1 MKKSRLIAF
10 GALCLAGG
18 AVIAQTLPIPYVTS
32 LGTTDI
38 QQVIKAGVPSA
49 QSTYASL
56 LQMRSYMFGLNSQR
70 TGATAP
76 ALTSCGG
83 GTPAITGNDFAG
95 TVTLGTSATGCV
107 ITFNTA
113 YVSTPVCVAT
123 SQVAPGT
130 STPAYSVSATA
141 LTLVQAS
148 QSGNKWDYVCIAQ
161 SGG

>member
-1 MKKSRLIAF
+1 MKKSRILAL
-10 GALCLAGG
+10 GALCIAGG
-18 AVIAQTLPIPYVTS
+18 VALAQTLPVPYVTS
-32 LGTTDI
+32 LGTTDA
-38 QQVIKAGVPSA
+38 QQIVKSGVPSA
-49 QSTYASL
+49 QNVYASL
-56 LQMRSYMFGLNSQR
+56 LQMRAYMFGLNSQR

-76 ALTSCGG
+76 ALTSCGSG
-83 GTPAITGNDFAG
+83 SPAITGNDFAG
-95 TVTLGTSATGCV
+95 TVTMGTSATGCV

-113 YVSTPVCVAT
+113 YVSAPVCVAT

-148 QSGNKWDYVCIAQ
+148 QSGNKWDYVCVAQ